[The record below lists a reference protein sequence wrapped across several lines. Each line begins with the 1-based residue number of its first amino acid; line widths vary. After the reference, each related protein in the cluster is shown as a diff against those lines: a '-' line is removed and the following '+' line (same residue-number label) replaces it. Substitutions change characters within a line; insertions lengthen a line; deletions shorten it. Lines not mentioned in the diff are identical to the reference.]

1 MNNLLPCSVIVLGM
15 AENGEQRPEPGVRI
29 TPRQTLIDKVFARW
43 PWRVPK
49 LTTTATTPFPPSS
62 MPICVVRSI
71 FDCVLSRLR
80 QASTSARASAQL
92 VQEAESFPAPGNYWF
107 AV

>member
-1 MNNLLPCSVIVLGM
+1 MNNLLPCSVVVPGM

-29 TPRQTLIDKVFARW
+29 TPRQTLIDKVFA
-43 PWRVPK
+43 K